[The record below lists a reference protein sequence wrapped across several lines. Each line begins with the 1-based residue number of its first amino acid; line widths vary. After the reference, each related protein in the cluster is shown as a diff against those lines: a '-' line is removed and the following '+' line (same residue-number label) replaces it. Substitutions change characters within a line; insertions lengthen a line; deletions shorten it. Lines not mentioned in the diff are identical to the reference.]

1 MKPNHKSLKYAL
13 LASTV
18 VMLPAEAIAQ
28 EQSSGF
34 EPADVEEITVQG
46 RYVPDEKRSTSEIS
60 NVIDS
65 EAFARVGD
73 GDVAVALQRVP
84 GLSTV
89 GGKYVFVRGLGD
101 RYSSTLLNG
110 SGIPS
115 PEPLRRVVPLDIFPT
130 AMIKSVL
137 VQKTYSPEY
146 PAAFGGGVIDL
157 RTKTVPDEF
166 VLEVGLSTEY
176 NSESTL
182 KEGLSF
188 DGPGSEIFGFG
199 GSSRNI
205 PALLLKDVTLA
216 SLTAEEKAE
225 AAKAIPNVW
234 SIDKE
239 DNFPA
244 AGIDFLWGNR
254 FEAGDEGAFGFF
266 AALTYDVEQTN
277 RQGMRRGF
285 NTSNAGLVERFS
297 YSPKVCEDFASQGDY
312 ANVQNMG
319 DDCGFRQT
327 TMDIDLNGILSLG
340 YEVNANHSL
349 NLTSTVLRQS
359 QKRALIEKGFIASEK
374 DELRTT
380 SSIDWIES
388 QVWTNQLSGDHLFA
402 LFGDSDTFMETEVDW
417 RFNYSRAD
425 RDAPL
430 GRSMAYIFD
439 PADDEYHTLPRAD
452 FNTTSYSALD
462 EESYEGGFN
471 FKQPMNVGDFPMDIK
486 GGFTWS
492 DKSRGYGV
500 VRYYY
505 AFPSGHQPDLRTLV
519 PEIIFGPANIAPGGI
534 TLTEKFD
541 ASDYFTADFTNYQ
554 GYLGADIELSYRLRA
569 AFGMR
574 YEDST
579 QTVATVDRTTDAPI
593 VVTQTGEY
601 WLPSATLT
609 YEVVDNMQVRLAYSQ
624 TITRPDMRELSS
636 APFIDYE
643 RNRTI
648 RGNPELRIT
657 EVDNF
662 DARFEWYFAPGESL
676 TVGAFYKK
684 FTNPIEET
692 FTILG
697 EGPLGGYINAK
708 EAKLKGVELEVEK
721 ILFLQDWFGWSW
733 LGDREFYIRANGSY
747 IDSETTIDPT
757 ALPAGNTATN
767 LVRSMQ
773 GQSDWLANIT
783 LGYEDYMKGESM
795 ALVLNYTGERLSG
808 VGINGVQDE
817 FERPPVM
824 LNFVYKRTIELGA
837 HELELS
843 FKAQNLMKDDQ
854 TWMQEG
860 KITEKYE
867 LGRTFGLSAKYRF

>member
-1 MKPNHKSLKYAL
+1 MKPTNKNLRRAL

-18 VMLPAEAIAQ
+18 LIVPAEVFAQ
-28 EQSSGF
+28 DASQD
-34 EPADVEEITVQG
+34 DVEEITVQG
-46 RYVPDEKRSTSEIS
+46 RYVPDEKRATSEIS

-73 GDVAVALQRVP
+73 SDVAVALQRVP

-130 AMIKSVL
+130 AMISSVL

-146 PAAFGGGVIDL
+146 PASFGGGVIDL

-166 VLEVGLSTEY
+166 VLEVGLSTKY
-176 NSESTL
+176 NSESTF

-188 DGPGSEIFGFG
+188 DGPSGEIFGFAG
-199 GSSRNI
+199 ASRNL
-205 PALLLKDVTLA
+205 PDVLLKDVTLA
-216 SLTAEEKAE
+216 SLTEAEKEAAAE
-225 AAKAIPNVW
+225 ALPNVW
-234 SIDKE
+234 SIDRE
-239 DNFPA
+239 DNYPA

-254 FEAGDEGAFGFF
+254 FDAGDEGAFGFF

-277 RQGMRRGF
+277 RQGIRRGF

-297 YSPKVCEDFASQGDY
+297 FSPTVCEDFASQGDY
-312 ANVQNMG
+312 QNVQNMG

-327 TMDIDLNGILSLG
+327 TMDVDLNGILSLG
-340 YEVNANHSL
+340 YEINPNHSL
-349 NLTSTVLRQS
+349 NVTSTVLRQS

-380 SSIDWIES
+380 SSIDWVES
-388 QVWTNQLSGDHLFA
+388 QVWTNQISGDHIMS
-402 LFGDSDTFMETEVDW
+402 LFGDSGTFLETEVDW

-430 GRSMAYIFD
+430 GRSMAYVFD
-439 PADDEYHTLPRAD
+439 PSDDVYITRPRAD

-462 EESYEGGFN
+462 EESYEGGMN
-471 FKQPMNVGDFPMDIK
+471 FKQPMNIGDYAMDLK
-486 GGFTWS
+486 GGFTWA

-505 AFPSGHQPDLRTLV
+505 AFPSGHQPILRTLV
-519 PEIIFGPANIAPGGI
+519 PEIMFGTANIAPGGI
-534 TLTEKFD
+534 VLTEKFD
-541 ASDYFTADFTNYQ
+541 ASDYFTADFENYQ

-579 QTVATVDRTTDAPI
+579 QTVATVDRTTNDPI
-593 VVTQTGEY
+593 IVTQRGEY

-609 YEVVDNMQVRLAYSQ
+609 YEIVDNMQLRLAFSQ

-636 APFIDYE
+636 APFVDYE
-643 RNRTI
+643 RNRTV
-648 RGNPELRIT
+648 RGNPQLRIT
-657 EVDNF
+657 EVDNY

-676 TVGAFYKK
+676 TVGGFYKK
-684 FTNPIEET
+684 FSNPIEET
-692 FTILG
+692 FSILG
-697 EGPLGGYINAK
+697 EGPIGGYINAQ
-708 EAKLKGVELEVEK
+708 EATLKGVEVEVEK
-721 ILFLQDWFGWSW
+721 ILFLQDWFGWTW
-733 LGDREFYIRANGSY
+733 MGDREFFVRANVSY
-747 IDSETTIDPT
+747 IDSETIIDPA
-757 ALPAGNTATN
+757 ALPAGNSATN

-783 LGYEDYMKGESM
+783 LGFEDYTRGESL

-817 FERPPVM
+817 YERPPVM
-824 LNFVYKRTIELGA
+824 LNFVYKREFELGA
-837 HELELS
+837 NLLELS
-843 FKAQNLMKDDQ
+843 IKAENLMKDDQ

-860 KITEKYE
+860 LITEKYE
-867 LGRTFGLSAKYRF
+867 IGRTVGVGLKYKF

>member
-1 MKPNHKSLKYAL
+1 MKPTNKNLRRAL

-18 VMLPAEAIAQ
+18 LIVPAEVFAQ
-28 EQSSGF
+28 DASQD
-34 EPADVEEITVQG
+34 DVEEITVQG
-46 RYVPDEKRSTSEIS
+46 RYVPDEKRATSEIS

-73 GDVAVALQRVP
+73 SDVAVALQRVP

-130 AMIKSVL
+130 AMISSVL

-146 PAAFGGGVIDL
+146 PASFGGGVIDL

-166 VLEVGLSTEY
+166 VLEVGLSTKY
-176 NSESTL
+176 NSESTF

-188 DGPGSEIFGFG
+188 DGPSGEIFGFAG
-199 GSSRNI
+199 ASRNL
-205 PALLLKDVTLA
+205 PDVLLKDVTLA
-216 SLTAEEKAE
+216 SLTEAEKEVAAE
-225 AAKAIPNVW
+225 ALPNVW
-234 SIDKE
+234 SIDRE
-239 DNFPA
+239 DNYPA
-244 AGIDFLWGNR
+244 AGMDFLWGNR
-254 FEAGDEGAFGFF
+254 FDAGEEGAFGFF

-277 RQGMRRGF
+277 RQGIRRGF

-297 YSPKVCEDFASQGDY
+297 FSPAVCEDFASQGDFQ
-312 ANVQNMG
+312 NVQNMG

-327 TMDIDLNGILSLG
+327 TMDVELNGILSLG
-340 YEVNANHSL
+340 YEINPNHSL
-349 NLTSTVLRQS
+349 NVTSTVLRQS

-380 SSIDWIES
+380 SSIDWVES
-388 QVWTNQLSGDHLFA
+388 QVWTNQVSGDHIMS
-402 LFGDSDTFMETEVDW
+402 LFGDSGTFLETEVDW

-430 GRSMAYIFD
+430 GRSMAYVFD
-439 PADDEYHTLPRAD
+439 PSDDVYITRPRAD

-462 EESYEGGFN
+462 EESYEGGMN
-471 FKQPMNVGDFPMDIK
+471 FKQPMNIGDYAMDLK
-486 GGFTWS
+486 GGFTWA

-505 AFPSGHQPDLRTLV
+505 AFPSGHQPILRTLV
-519 PEIIFGPANIAPGGI
+519 PEIMFGTANIAPGGI
-534 TLTEKFD
+534 VLTEKFD
-541 ASDYFTADFTNYQ
+541 ASDYFTADFENYQ

-579 QTVATVDRTTDAPI
+579 QTVATVDRTTNDPI
-593 VVTQTGEY
+593 IVTQRGEY

-609 YEVVDNMQVRLAYSQ
+609 YEIVDNMQLRLAFSQ

-636 APFIDYE
+636 APFVDYE
-643 RNRTI
+643 RNRTV
-648 RGNPELRIT
+648 RGNPQLRIT
-657 EVDNF
+657 EVDNY

-676 TVGAFYKK
+676 TVGGFYKK
-684 FTNPIEET
+684 FSNPIEET
-692 FTILG
+692 FSILG
-697 EGPLGGYINAK
+697 EGPIGGYINARK
-708 EAKLKGVELEVEK
+708 ATLKGVEVEVEK
-721 ILFLQDWFGWSW
+721 ILFLQDWFGWTW
-733 LGDREFYIRANGSY
+733 MGDREFFVRANVSY
-747 IDSETTIDPT
+747 IDSETIIDPA
-757 ALPAGNTATN
+757 ALPAGNSATN

-783 LGYEDYMKGESM
+783 LGFENFAKGESL

-817 FERPPVM
+817 YERPPVM
-824 LNFVYKRTIELGA
+824 LNFVYKREFELGA
-837 HELELS
+837 NLLELS
-843 FKAQNLMKDDQ
+843 IKAENLMKDDQ

-860 KITEKYE
+860 LITEKYE
-867 LGRTFGLSAKYRF
+867 IGRTVGVGLKYKF